1 MSFRKPFQAVPIK
14 PSPQYMRKRRAQQ
27 RMYGWSILIFG
38 GLLGI
43 LAGAGSIAATAA
55 GRTRLVELMKP
66 VGVSLGFMRA
76 RAPQPGDYWPGC
88 NSARAA
94 GTAPIYDGEPGYRE
108 EMDGDGDGI
117 ACEPHH
123 GI

>member
-1 MSFRKPFQAVPIK
+1 
-14 PSPQYMRKRRAQQ
+14 MRKRRAQQ
-27 RMYGWSILIFG
+27 RMNGWSILIVG

-43 LAGAGSIAATAA
+43 LAGAGSIAATAD

-76 RAPQPGDYWPGC
+76 RVPQAGDYWPGC